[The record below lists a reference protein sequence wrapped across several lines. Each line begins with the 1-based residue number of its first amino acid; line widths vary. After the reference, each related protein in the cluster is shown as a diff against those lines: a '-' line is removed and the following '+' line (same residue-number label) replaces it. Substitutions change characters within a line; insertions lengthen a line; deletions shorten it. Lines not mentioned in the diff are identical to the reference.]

1 MEGCECR
8 TLPAGRPILRAAAW
22 LQLSDGEV
30 LSFKSASLMG
40 LSHYEEVADLENL
53 ARFLHW
59 PAGFLKLEDV
69 PG

>member
-1 MEGCECR
+1 
-8 TLPAGRPILRAAAW
+8 
-22 LQLSDGEV
+22 
-30 LSFKSASLMG
+30 MG